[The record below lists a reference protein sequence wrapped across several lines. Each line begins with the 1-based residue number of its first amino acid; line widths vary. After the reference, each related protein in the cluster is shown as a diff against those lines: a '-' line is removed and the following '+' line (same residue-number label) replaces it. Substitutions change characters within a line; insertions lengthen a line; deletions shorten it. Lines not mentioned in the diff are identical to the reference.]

1 MKNIAMLATAVTKTY
16 LVCTYS
22 WAAISPKLD
31 GCAKQRMDETFKD
44 ETLSVAL
51 KTQAHTAQ

>member
-1 MKNIAMLATAVTKTY
+1 MKNIAMLAAAVTKTY

-22 WAAISPKLD
+22 GAALSPKLN

-44 ETLSVAL
+44 E
-51 KTQAHTAQ
+51 K